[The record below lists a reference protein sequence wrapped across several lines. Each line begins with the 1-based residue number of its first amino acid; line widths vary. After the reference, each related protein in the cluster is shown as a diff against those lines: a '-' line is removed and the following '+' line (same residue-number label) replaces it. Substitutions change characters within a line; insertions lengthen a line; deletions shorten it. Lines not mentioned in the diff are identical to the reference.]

1 MQKGWTAGKSVAAG
15 AIFFALL
22 LPLLVRDQYWQ
33 HLMVMTGIWI
43 ISASALNLLL
53 GGAGQLNLAHGT
65 FFGVGAYATALL
77 IQKAGFP
84 FWAALPTGCLFTAAL
99 GMITG
104 IPTLRT
110 KGHYFPIATMCLG
123 IAIYYV
129 IARWDDFTGG
139 ACGIFGIPRP
149 EPIPIPFLTTIS
161 FDSTLACYYLV
172 LLLAVISVCIIAAIT
187 KYISGYRLTAIRGN
201 ETLAQSL
208 GINTMREKVICF
220 SISTFFAGLAGGLYA
235 GYMGTLMAEQA
246 HFLLSFD
253 MLLFVIIGGI
263 GTITGPIFGAA
274 LVFYLTEALHA
285 LNEYRLIIFGVLLI
299 LCLRF
304 MPFGFMG
311 AFRTLTQRYKNSK
324 SVK

>member
-1 MQKGWTAGKSVAAG
+1 MQRGWTAGKSIAVG
-15 AIFFALL
+15 VVLCALL
-22 LPLLVRDQYWQ
+22 LPLMVRDQYWQ
-33 HLMVMTGIWI
+33 HLLVMTGMWI

-84 FWAALPTGCLFTAAL
+84 FWAALPAGSLITAAL
-99 GMITG
+99 GIITG
-104 IPTLRT
+104 LPTLRT

-129 IARWDDFTGG
+129 IARWDNFTGG

-149 EPIPIPFLTTIS
+149 EPLPIPFFGAIS
-161 FDSTLACYYLV
+161 FESTIACYYLV
-172 LLLAVISVCIIAAIT
+172 MFFTVVSVGIIAAIL
-187 KYISGYRLTAIRGN
+187 KFVSGYRLIAIRGN
-201 ETLAQSL
+201 ETLAQSI

-253 MLLFVIIGGI
+253 MLLYVIIGGI
-263 GTITGPIFGAA
+263 GTIAGPICGAM
-274 LVFYLTEALHA
+274 LVFYMAEALHA
-285 LNEYRLIIFGVLLI
+285 LDEFRLIIFGVILI

-304 MPFGFMG
+304 MPFGLMG
-311 AFRTLTQRYKNSK
+311 ALRTLLQQYKTNK
-324 SVK
+324 SIE